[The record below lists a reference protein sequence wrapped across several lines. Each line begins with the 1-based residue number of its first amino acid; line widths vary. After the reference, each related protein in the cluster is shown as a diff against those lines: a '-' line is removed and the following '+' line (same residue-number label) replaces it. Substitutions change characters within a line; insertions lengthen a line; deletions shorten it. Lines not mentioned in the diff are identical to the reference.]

1 MRRRTQVKICGIN
14 TPESAI
20 ASSEAEFIG
29 FVFYQKSPR
38 FVSAFQA
45 KEISTFLKKN
55 QKRVGLFVNSE
66 LNLIKHIAEF
76 VKLDVIQLHG
86 NETIDDIKL
95 IKNELKKPIIKAIPV
110 RTIDDIKSSRKFQ
123 DVCDML
129 LFDAITKKNVY
140 WGTGSTFDWNLLKNF
155 KSKKHWLLA
164 GGININ
170 NVKRAIFI
178 TKTPII
184 DISSGVEKDK
194 GIKCKNKIKQFINYL
209 NENEI

>member
-1 MRRRTQVKICGIN
+1 MNRRTQVKICGIN

-45 KEISTFLKKN
+45 KEISNFLKKD

-66 LNLIKHIAEF
+66 LNLIKHITEF

-86 NETIDDIKL
+86 DETVDDIKL
-95 IKNELKKPIIKAIPV
+95 IRNELNKPIIKAIRV
-110 RTIDDIKSSRKFQ
+110 RAIDDIKSSQKFQ

-129 LFDAITKKNVY
+129 LFDAITKKDVY
-140 WGTGSTFDWNLLKNF
+140 GGTGSTFDWNLLKNF
-155 KSKKHWLLA
+155 KSKKQWLLA

-170 NVKRAIFI
+170 NVKKAILI

-184 DISSGVEKDK
+184 DISSGVEKEK
-194 GIKCKNKIKQFINYL
+194 GIKCKNKIKQLIKYL